1 MFLHSPSLGKSGRV
15 DEPEGFCSTL
25 GQGPLRSL
33 RLFFSS
39 GRCSCIDSSA
49 RQRNTEARHS
59 HAFVKCRSC
68 GCLWKGSLRQARRGI
83 SFFRGND
90 SKRNQPPTRFVLLS
104 FSLVIAIAIPF
115 LLCHSPM
122 ITFRYPSNPGD
133 IPLSPCYYTII
144 TPFLAPCYYPI
155 FIPLLSYCY
164 YHIMS
169 YFSCLLSQY
178 SIMLS
183 HHYLIVLIP
192 LLLSHDS
199 IILSHSPVIP
209 WLLLRLLAAA
219 PSFERHTLHGQV
231 DPGGQDLRAR
241 PPARPTWTF
250 LKRSSSTQRWRSGGK
265 LLSYGYGSKS
275 LIP

>member
-59 HAFVKCRSC
+59 HAFVKCRFC

-115 LLCHSPM
+115 VLCHSPM
-122 ITFRYPSNPGD
+122 ITFHYPSNPGD
-133 IPLSPCYYTII
+133 IPLPPCYYTII
-144 TPFLAPCYYPI
+144 NPI
-155 FIPLLSYCY
+155 FS
-164 YHIMS
+164 
-169 YFSCLLSQY
+169 
-178 SIMLS
+178 
-183 HHYLIVLIP
+183 P
-192 LLLSHDS
+192 LLLSHCYPIAI
-199 IILSHSPVIP
+199 IILCHIFMLIIPVFHHVIP
-209 WLLLRLLAAA
+209 SL
-219 PSFERHTLHGQV
+219 SHCSY
-231 DPGGQDLRAR
+231 
-241 PPARPTWTF
+241 PPVT
-250 LKRSSSTQRWRSGGK
+250 
-265 LLSYGYGSKS
+265 
-275 LIP
+275 IP